1 MEELKVII
9 FDLDGVVID
18 SEPLHAEAKRQVFD
32 RYGIEVPSSVYTEFK
47 GQTDR
52 DVLTYVAQ
60 NFAGNGAEAD
70 ELIAAKQ
77 AVYNQLVEEDLKL
90 IPGFQDF
97 LARAEKEGLRL
108 GLVTSAVRENQE
120 RTFAR
125 FGLSGRFE
133 AVITAEDVTNAKPDP
148 EPYVKMTER
157 LNTAPAA
164 CLVIEDSVNGVHSGK
179 QAGCQVAAL
188 TTTFSTPVL
197 SEAGA
202 DVVVDGFEALGR
214 QLGWTRKP

>member
-1 MEELKVII
+1 MEELKAII

-32 RYGIEVPSSVYTEFK
+32 RYGIEVPASVYTEFK

-52 DVLTYVAQ
+52 DVLTHVAQ
-60 NFAGNGAEAD
+60 HFAHNGAEVE

-77 AVYNQLVEEDLKL
+77 AAYSQLVEEELEL
-90 IPGFQDF
+90 ISGFRDF

-108 GLVTSAVRENQE
+108 GLVTSAVRENQQD
-120 RTFAR
+120 TFAR

-133 AVITAEDVTNAKPDP
+133 AIITAEDVSSAKPHP
-148 EPYVKMTER
+148 EPYAKMTER
-157 LNTAPAA
+157 LSTAPAS
-164 CLVIEDSVNGVHSGK
+164 CLVIEDSLNGVRSAK

-188 TTTFSTPVL
+188 TTTFDAPAL
-197 SEAGA
+197 FEAGA
-202 DVVVDGFEALGR
+202 DIVVDGFEALGR
-214 QLGWTRKP
+214 QLGWTGL